1 MPIAVFP
8 KCFIN
13 AIVEQK
19 TMSVEDWIG
28 LSARFDIDGL
38 EFYWPFVPWKDE
50 KRLENLRTRVT
61 AQGRAIPMMCA
72 SPNFTQTT
80 AEARRRE
87 VDEMKQTIETSAFLG
102 VQYCRVLSG
111 QRRPEIGRKD
121 GILLAANCIREL
133 LPVAQEFGL
142 TLILENHY
150 KDAQWTYPEFAQK
163 LDVFLELL
171 DAVGNSP
178 WFKVNFDPS
187 NAIVAGEDPIRV
199 LEAVKDRVAT
209 MHASDRFLKGGTL
222 EDLWRLESNPT
233 RGYADIVKHGV
244 VGRGLNDYDRIF
256 SILRSINFSGW
267 ISIEDGDDPVKGVDD
282 IAESAVF
289 LRKKM
294 SQYGLV

>member
-1 MPIAVFP
+1 M
-8 KCFIN
+8 
-13 AIVEQK
+13 
-19 TMSVEDWIG
+19 
-28 LSARFDIDGL
+28 
-38 EFYWPFVPWKDE
+38 
-50 KRLENLRTRVT
+50 RV
-61 AQGRAIPMMCA
+61 
-72 SPNFTQTT
+72 
-80 AEARRRE
+80 
-87 VDEMKQTIETSAFLG
+87 LG

-244 VGRGLNDYDRIF
+244 VGRGLNDYDRNLF
-256 SILRSINFSGW
+256 YS
-267 ISIEDGDDPVKGVDD
+267 EVDKLFWLD
-282 IAESAVF
+282 
-289 LRKKM
+289 LDRRW
-294 SQYGLV
+294 G